1 MRYSARETGELV
13 LNEGSD
19 LEDFSDSGFE
29 ENIVDCGEEF
39 VSVDLE
45 VDLSDSDN
53 DIFIFITGILNRQK
67 QCVDRSGERHF
78 VAS

>member
-1 MRYSARETGELV
+1 M
-13 LNEGSD
+13 
-19 LEDFSDSGFE
+19 
-29 ENIVDCGEEF
+29 
-39 VSVDLE
+39 SVDLE